1 MKYTNAIV
9 WDHRG
14 RVSKGGKGQ
23 VEIRITYNRK
33 SYHFGTGIKVHKS
46 ELVAGQII
54 NCPGADELN
63 KRVSLIYIKVLAC
76 VNEAIDSGAE
86 INTEEIRKQVWKMV
100 ESNSD
105 EPTLLDWIEDQ
116 IPKLNIKD
124 GTKKHY
130 YTLLTRM
137 KEYNRLRRWQDVTI
151 EGIVNFDTWLH
162 TLTEKENEMGAKA
175 LGRLSKGLSDQTI
188 YNYHKNLKVL
198 LRRAFLFDKIE
209 INPYEKLKGH
219 FNRGEV
225 ESIEYLTESEM
236 QAIMRLDI
244 DDGSMLSKSRDLFVF
259 QMWTGLAYSDS
270 QAFDMSQYKKVNGKW
285 VNIGERIKTGVPYVS
300 VLLPPVVEVLEKYGW
315 KTPQIENHVY
325 NRMLK
330 AIGEMA
336 KINTKLH
343 SHLARHSF
351 ATYMLSQGTRIEN
364 VGKMLGQTNIRT
376 TQRYAKVL
384 AQDVRDDFDKIAA
397 KMATP
402 SEPKKNERKK

>member
-14 RVSKGGKGQ
+14 RVPQGGKGQ
-23 VEIRITYNRK
+23 VEIRITIDRK

-63 KRVSLIYIKVLAC
+63 KRVGIIYTKVLAC
-76 VNEAIDSGAE
+76 VNEAIENGAG
-86 INTEEIRKQVWKMV
+86 INTEDIRRKVWKMV
-100 ESNSD
+100 ESYSD
-105 EPTLLDWIEDQ
+105 EPTLLNWIEEQ
-116 IPKLNIKD
+116 IPKLNIKE

-130 YTLLTRM
+130 RTLLTRM
-137 KEYNRLRRWQDVTI
+137 KEYNQLRQWRDVTI
-151 EGIVNFDTWLH
+151 ESIVNFDAWLH
-162 TLTEKENEMGAKA
+162 TLTNEENEMGAMA
-175 LGRLSKGLSDQTI
+175 LGRLDKGLSDQTI
-188 YNYHKNLKVL
+188 YNYHKNLKAL
-198 LRRAFLFDKIE
+198 LRRAFLFNKIE
-209 INPYEKLKGH
+209 SNPYDKLKGH
-219 FNRGEV
+219 FKRGEK
-225 ESIEYLTESEM
+225 ESVEYLTIDEM
-236 QAIMRLDI
+236 QAVMNLK
-244 DDGSMLSKSRDLFVF
+244 LSENSTLTRSRDLFVF
-259 QMWTGLAYSDS
+259 QMWTGLSYSDA
-270 QAFDMSQYKKVNGKW
+270 QAFNINQYKQVDGKW

-336 KINTKLH
+336 GIGTKLH

-351 ATYMLSQGTRIEN
+351 ATYMLSQGARIEH
-364 VGKMLGQTNIRT
+364 VGKMLGQKNIRT

-397 KMATP
+397 QMPAMLSKT
-402 SEPKKNERKK
+402 K